1 MFRNRDRFVRIV
13 IWIVVFTMILSVLA
27 VLASVL

>member
-13 IWIVVFTMILSVLA
+13 IWIIVFTMILSVLA

>member
-1 MFRNRDRFVRIV
+1 VYRNRERFVRIV
-13 IWIVVFTMILSVLA
+13 VWVVVFTLVLSVLA

>member
-1 MFRNRDRFVRIV
+1 MYRNRERFIRIV
-13 IWIVVFTMILSVLA
+13 VWIVVFTLVLSVLA